1 MDSLRVLE
9 VNNAMME
16 MLPLEMVVM
25 LLANSRLDFYAQYH
39 LYYKAHVLNCVEMVN
54 KIQILLDIQ
63 HIQNNVMMVTQLVVM
78 DVPILVLLKQIY
90 IHVFHI
96 FLQFVLNYVETLN

>member
-1 MDSLRVLE
+1 
-9 VNNAMME
+9 
-16 MLPLEMVVM
+16 M
-25 LLANSRLDFYAQYH
+25 LLANSRLDFYVQYR
-39 LYYKAHVLNCVEMVN
+39 LYYKAHVLNCVEMGN
-54 KIQILLDIQ
+54 KIRILLDIQ